1 MGLSENMVYSQ
12 WNSHLIGIM
21 ISKTIGFR
29 GLAYFQ
35 THPYHQ
41 VHADQR
47 TKTSDQVDGLL
58 LVHLRGV
65 FFEAGTSP
73 STLGACGACQP
84 SSIALEAPC
93 LKALERLQGIS
104 SNSVAAIATLMT
116 TFLPPMSD
124 PNPNPS
130 LPTGPG
136 KALLQTKYHPVK
148 TGSLVFLSF
157 PIENAD
163 CI

>member
-1 MGLSENMVYSQ
+1 
-12 WNSHLIGIM
+12 
-21 ISKTIGFR
+21 
-29 GLAYFQ
+29 
-35 THPYHQ
+35 
-41 VHADQR
+41 
-47 TKTSDQVDGLL
+47 LL
-58 LVHLRGV
+58 LFHLRGV

-73 STLGACGACQP
+73 STLGACQP
-84 SSIALEAPC
+84 SNNALEPPC

-104 SNSVAAIATLMT
+104 TNSVATLMT

-148 TGSLVFLSF
+148 TGSF
-157 PIENAD
+157 
-163 CI
+163 